1 MGCKKLN
8 KARLKPPE
16 NLDEGQFIKC
26 QLMQKKPKRWEE
38 PQKMAF
44 GQIITKISQP
54 FGDPL
59 TKRTPLHGTH
69 FHPKLLEEMKR
80 QREENQS

>member
-1 MGCKKLN
+1 
-8 KARLKPPE
+8 
-16 NLDEGQFIKC
+16 
-26 QLMQKKPKRWEE
+26 
-38 PQKMAF
+38 MAF
-44 GQIITKISQP
+44 GLIITKISQKP